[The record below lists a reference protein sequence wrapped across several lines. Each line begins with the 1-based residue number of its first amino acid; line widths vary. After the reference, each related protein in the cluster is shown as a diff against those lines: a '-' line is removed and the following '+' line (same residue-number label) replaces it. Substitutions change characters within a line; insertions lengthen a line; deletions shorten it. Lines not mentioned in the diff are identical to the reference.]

1 MNMMKYCPECYKE
14 LPPNSAVC
22 PYCGYRTGNGDEQ
35 TPAGILQTHQI
46 DSYIPP
52 EQTVLGLLLLIIF
65 FWGLNIAGAAL
76 PIFFDIGT
84 KRNILIAALAS
95 QLLTR
100 ALIGFWAAEEISLKH
115 DATLKNKLGA
125 FLLALVPFG
134 DIFSSLHAART
145 AIRKNRLPVLS
156 TASIAA
162 VAIMSLVLFK
172 TSEQVTNLINGR
184 EIAAVP
190 ATATPEIV
198 ETEATPVTPTPIPTP
213 TLQAYFNGCR
223 NPLAVTA
230 DEEGDYVEVCGEI
243 TNFGVIECENCP
255 LGFYSFVKLEGGFQ
269 VVSYEWFFT
278 HAFLRKCVSIKD
290 NVELL
295 GDKPAFVFSKAEGCR
310 GEECVTDFHNG
321 LIDDGGVYFEP
332 FDGCE

>member
-1 MNMMKYCPECYKE
+1 MMKYCPECYKE

-22 PYCGYRTGNGDEQ
+22 PYCGYRTGNGDDQ
-35 TPAGILQTHQI
+35 IPAGILQTPQV

-52 EQTVLGLLLLIIF
+52 EQTVLSLLLLIIF

-76 PIFFDIGT
+76 PIFFDIGS
-84 KRNILIAALAS
+84 KRNILIAAIAS
-95 QLLTR
+95 QVLTR
-100 ALIGFWAAEEISLKH
+100 LLIGFWAVEEISLKH
-115 DATLKNKLGA
+115 DATAKSKLSA
-125 FLLALVPFG
+125 FLLALVPIG

-162 VAIMSLVLFK
+162 VAVMSLVLYQ
-172 TSEQVTNLINGR
+172 TSEQVVNLLNG
-184 EIAAVP
+184 EDIASVP
-190 ATATPEIV
+190 ATPTPTEEV
-198 ETEATPVTPTPIPTP
+198 AEATEVIPTAIPTP

-230 DEEGDYVEVCGEI
+230 DEEGDYVEICGEI
-243 TNFGVIECENCP
+243 TNFGVIECESCP
-255 LGFYSFVKLEGGFQ
+255 LGFYSFVKLEGEFQ

-278 HAFLRKCVSIKD
+278 HAFLRRCVKIKD

-295 GDKPAFVFSKAEGCR
+295 GNTPAFVFSKAEGCI
-310 GEECVTDFHNG
+310 GDECETDFHNG
-321 LIDDGGVYFEP
+321 LIDDGGIYFQP